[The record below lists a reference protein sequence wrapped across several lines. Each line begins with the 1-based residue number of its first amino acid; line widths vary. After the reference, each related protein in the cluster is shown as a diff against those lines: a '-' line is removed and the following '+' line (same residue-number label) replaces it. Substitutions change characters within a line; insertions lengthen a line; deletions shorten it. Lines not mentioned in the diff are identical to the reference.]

1 MNMEIRLKLVV
12 VGDNVVQKYHLL
24 TSYSKEG
31 DMQYGGVHYV
41 PTVSYTVM

>member
-12 VGDNVVQKYHLL
+12 VGDNVVQKNRLL

-31 DMQYGGVHYV
+31 GVQYA